1 MNEKTFCSLPF
12 TGVFLGSDGGVRP
25 CCSLRGELGNI
36 NENSLDEI
44 INGEIAT
51 SIRKAIVNDEWHPMC
66 SQCQN
71 LESRGARTER
81 VGTLPL
87 YDELKSS
94 TEKDFI
100 LTKLDLRWS
109 NTCNLTCNYCYEYFS
124 SKWAEIKGIKVNA
137 NKDIAEEKVF
147 SFIEENMKKNPNI
160 RYNVNLL
167 GGEPLLQKPNSKL
180 LDTISSRSDIYILTN
195 LTVPLE
201 TNKIASKLLE
211 GDNVAWGISFETI
224 GKRFEHVRYGGDWDQ
239 LVKNLRYLRDNNV
252 KLIDSHPLYCVYSA
266 FNLIEYLEFIGEE
279 GYFNKQYWQVLQ
291 NIPGLDVFQ
300 MAYPLKVKA
309 LAELE
314 KCFNRFDKHFDL
326 SLLKLVYTGLEASV
340 EKQYYNSETAFTWL
354 NDLDKSIP
362 GQKESF
368 IKLWPEVYD
377 DMTNTRMW
385 ELNTSVKYFGNYLTD
400 TNNRPIYKRG

>member
-51 SIRKAIVNDEWHPMC
+51 SIRTSIVNNEWHPMC
-66 SQCQN
+66 SQCQD

-81 VGTLPL
+81 VGTMHL
-87 YDELKSS
+87 YDKLNTL
-94 TEKDFI
+94 TEKDFT

-147 SFIEENMKKNPNI
+147 SFIEENMAKNPDI

-180 LDTISSRSDIYILTN
+180 LDTISNRSDIYILTN
-195 LTVPLE
+195 LTVPLD
-201 TNKIASKLLE
+201 TNKIAIKLLE

-224 GKRFEHVRYGGDWDQ
+224 GKRFEHVRYGGEWDQ
-239 LVKNLRYLRDNNV
+239 LVKNLRYLRDSKV
-252 KLIDSHPLYCVYSA
+252 RSIDSHPLYCVYSA
-266 FNLIEYLEFIGEE
+266 FNLVEYLEFIGEE

-291 NIPGLDVFQ
+291 NTAGLDVYQ
-300 MAYPLKVKA
+300 MSYPMKVKA
-309 LAELE
+309 LKELE
-314 KCFNRFDKHFDL
+314 ICFDRYDKHFDL
-326 SLLKLVYTGLEASV
+326 SLLKSVHVGLEASMDT
-340 EKQYYNSETAFTWL
+340 QYYNSEAAFTWL
-354 NDLDKSIP
+354 NELDKSIP
-362 GQKESF
+362 GQKQSF
-368 IKLWPEVYD
+368 IDLWPEVYN
-377 DMTNTRMW
+377 DMNITRSWETNETG
-385 ELNTSVKYFGNYLTD
+385 KYLTD
-400 TNNRPIYKRG
+400 INNRPIYKTKN